1 VSAAQRDKGAA
12 AKVCAKCGRAGS
24 LHYRINRDGATVCT
38 NGTVC
43 RRRRSNAA
51 TPRLSAD
58 DYAARLEAQG
68 GGCALCGTK
77 PKTRRL
83 DVDHDHATGEVRGLL
98 CHRCNRALPTWVDD
112 RWLIAAIEYLQP
124 GSEVLLVT

>member
-1 VSAAQRDKGAA
+1 MSAAQRNKRT
-12 AKVCAKCGRAGS
+12 CAKCGREGS
-24 LHYRINRDGATVCT
+24 RGFRVNRHGAVVCT
-38 NGTVC
+38 QAGVC
-43 RRRRSNAA
+43 TRRRSPAA
-51 TPRLSAD
+51 TPRLDDA

-68 GGCALCGTK
+68 GGCALCGAK
-77 PKTRRL
+77 PKNRRL
-83 DVDHDHATGEVRGLL
+83 DVDHDHRTGEVRGLL